1 MKTVDRRPEPAGAT
15 RRLRSA
21 RQGDEWRALD
31 QGDAWRRM
39 RRPYMVEGSTPVDEE
54 EAAQPAGGE
63 RGSASPAWAKPW
75 VRLREL
81 PRRTLPAL
89 ALLVALLAIWQWYA
103 SQPDIDPQ
111 LLPTPLAVWQ
121 ALVAQRAVLWH
132 HTLVTLSETLVGFFW
147 AFVTGV
153 VAAVAID
160 FAPWLRRALYP
171 LLVASQTIPI
181 ITLAPLLVLWFG
193 FGLVSKS
200 IVVTLICFFAIT
212 VALADGLRSTDP
224 ELVRLYRTF
233 GAGRWRIF
241 WSVRLPGALPQLFTG
256 IRIAITY
263 SVVGAIFG
271 EYVGAS
277 AGLGWYMEVKQHSFA
292 TTGVIAAIAVTAALS
307 IALFLLTA
315 VTERVALPWYYT
327 QGRAGAA

>member
-1 MKTVDRRPEPAGAT
+1 MPHVAAPA
-15 RRLRSA
+15 L
-21 RQGDEWRALD
+21 
-31 QGDAWRRM
+31 
-39 RRPYMVEGSTPVDEE
+39 
-54 EAAQPAGGE
+54 PA
-63 RGSASPAWAKPW
+63 
-75 VRLREL
+75 
-81 PRRTLPAL
+81 LPAL

-103 SQPDIDPQ
+103 SQPDVDPQ
-111 LLPTPLAVWQ
+111 LLPTPLAVWS
-121 ALVAQRAVLWH
+121 ALLAQRALLWH
-132 HTLVTLSETLVGFFW
+132 HTLVTLSETAVGFFW
-147 AFVTGV
+147 ALVTGV

-181 ITLAPLLVLWFG
+181 IMLAPLLVLWFG
-193 FGLVSKS
+193 YGLVSKS

-212 VALADGLRSTDP
+212 VALADGLRGTDP

-292 TTGVIAAIAVTAALS
+292 TTGVMAAIAVTAALS
-307 IALFLLTA
+307 IALFLFTA
-315 VTERVALPWYYT
+315 VVERVALPWYYA
-327 QGRAGAA
+327 QGRPGAA